1 MSQPAMMRNA
11 FTRQTTSA
19 MLSSDMKSSC
29 ATTSDASLAAL
40 ENLNNSNRQYPPDI
54 IQERAALERIVQAF
68 STRISGE

>member
-1 MSQPAMMRNA
+1 MRNA

-19 MLSSDMKSSC
+19 MISSDIKNTRSGNT
-29 ATTSDASLAAL
+29 AESLAAL